1 MLDQN
6 RIKEAE
12 NNVKNYLEERM
23 LIKTSNIK
31 SKEMY
36 IKNSDISIETAEN
49 LLELSNENYTP
60 YLWIIVT
67 SYYAMY
73 YVANAIL
80 LNLGFKVGDKVSH
93 KVTEDSLIVFVRNK
107 LNKKLLE
114 EYEKAKEEAIE
125 LTASKV
131 DNIINSFEYEREKRS
146 DFQYNMDN
154 EAKRSKAVTSVER
167 AKEFIFE
174 MRKLL

>member
-1 MLDQN
+1 MKD
-6 RIKEAE
+6 IKYEKEKA
-12 NNVKNYLEERM
+12 
-23 LIKTSNIK
+23 
-31 SKEMY
+31 KEML
-36 IKNSDISIETAEN
+36 A
-49 LLELSNENYTP
+49 
-60 YLWIIVT
+60 
-67 SYYAMY
+67 
-73 YVANAIL
+73 
-80 LNLGFKVGDKVSH
+80 
-93 KVTEDSLIVFVRNK
+93 LIR
-107 LNKKLLE
+107 